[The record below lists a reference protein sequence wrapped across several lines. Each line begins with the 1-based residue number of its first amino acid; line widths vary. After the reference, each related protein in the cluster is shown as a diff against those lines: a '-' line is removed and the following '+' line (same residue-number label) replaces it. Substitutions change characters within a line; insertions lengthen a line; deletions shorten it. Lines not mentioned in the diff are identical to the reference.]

1 MIKNETNPELRY
13 RDNFMMFLK
22 NVYVM
27 SSLLYETSGD
37 IGILTYNKPQMANAM
52 NRQMVED
59 LIHFR
64 AEWKPGIADGHTEH
78 AKANITIHSF

>member
-64 AEWKPGIADGHTEH
+64 AE
-78 AKANITIHSF
+78 